1 MEQPKVYN
9 KEEELIK
16 WLEYDL
22 KEQRKEIAKDRGI
35 SLNDVKEEELVLHI
49 GNKNFKSIEKIEIN
63 FDFDFSILIKEF
75 CKDDENVG
83 FKINCGYLIFNKQ
96 IFFHDDINF
105 NNILDF
111 SASIFN
117 NKFRIENTTFCEEV
131 NFNSA
136 QFNAIVDFEDVAFDK
151 EVNFSNA
158 IFNDEVI
165 FEKVYFDGELY
176 FCRTI
181 FNKKTTFLSG
191 LFNSVEFEEAL
202 FYDIIKFLDILFNGD
217 VYFKEIKICNYIS
230 IDFSR
235 INNSNIEFDNIVFK
249 DIISGLYIKNNTG
262 INKISII
269 NSIINGRID
278 IQNLNVNTADFIG
291 SVING
296 GAINPVNFKVNNF
309 ANRESALFLKNE
321 AYARNNIIDALEY
334 KAKEIELH
342 KKELLK
348 NKKDYKKWG
357 DIFSIYIS
365 SLYSDNG
372 LNWIK
377 SFLYTILFTILF
389 FTMSYNIS
397 CIPIFIIA
405 FISLLYVLIYNKNIS
420 KRIFISAITYIII
433 SIVFSFI
440 YFEGYNNIDYVIKEL
455 FSFIAPTNFSQ
466 ILYDKEYSSYIYD
479 CKSNI
484 KIICFIEIV
493 FKGILYF
500 LGKIAFWYGSV
511 QTVQSFRKFSKKE

>member
-63 FDFDFSILIKEF
+63 FEFDFSAIIK
-75 CKDDENVG
+75 
-83 FKINCGYLIFNKQ
+83 KINIKNNEIYYKVNCANLIFSKMVDFSDKKHNNKVV
-96 IFFHDDINF
+96 FYNEVKFDNSNF
-105 NNILDF
+105 NELTNFVNISF
-111 SASIFN
+111 E
-117 NKFRIENTTFCEEV
+117 K
-131 NFNSA
+131 
-136 QFNAIVDFEDVAFDK
+136 NA
-151 EVNFSNA
+151 NFSN
-158 IFNDEVI
+158 
-165 FEKVYFDGELY
+165 
-176 FCRTI
+176 TI
-181 FNKKTTFLSG
+181 FNKRTY
-191 LFNSVEFEEAL
+191 FN
-202 FYDIIKFLDILFNGD
+202 
-217 VYFKEIKICNYIS
+217 
-230 IDFSR
+230 
-235 INNSNIEFDNIVFK
+235 NIVFNCIVYFRSISIYQIEFGN
-249 DIISGLYIKNNTG
+249 IIIKENFNLSIMNEKENDKVLIFKNIKFENEKSNLNIFNINMKINKFSLNNTIINGIVNIKNAEVETVDFKG
-262 INKISII
+262 
-269 NSIINGRID
+269 SIINGGW
-278 IQNLNVNTADFIG
+278 V
-291 SVING
+291 
-296 GAINPVNFKVNNF
+296 NPVKFKVHNF

-348 NKKDYKKWG
+348 NKKDYKDWG
-357 DIFSIYIS
+357 DIFSIYLS

-372 LNWIK
+372 LNWVK
-377 SFLYTILFTILF
+377 SFLCTILFSILF

-397 CIPIFIIA
+397 CIPIFTIA
-405 FISLLYVLIYNKNIS
+405 FISILYVLLYNKNILNH
-420 KRIFISAITYIII
+420 IFVSAIIYIIV

-466 ILYDKEYSSYIYD
+466 ILYDKEYLSYIYD

-511 QTVQSFRKFSKKE
+511 QTVQAFRKFSKKE

>member
-1 MEQPKVYN
+1 MPLY
-9 KEEELIK
+9 
-16 WLEYDL
+16 
-22 KEQRKEIAKDRGI
+22 
-35 SLNDVKEEELVLHI
+35 
-49 GNKNFKSIEKIEIN
+49 SIIN
-63 FDFDFSILIKEF
+63 FVL
-75 CKDDENVG
+75 
-83 FKINCGYLIFNKQ
+83 KIP
-96 IFFHDDINF
+96 H
-105 NNILDF
+105 
-111 SASIFN
+111 
-117 NKFRIENTTFCEEV
+117 FCEEV

-165 FEKVYFDGELY
+165 FEEVYFDGELY
-176 FCRTI
+176 FCKTI

-191 LFNSVEFEEAL
+191 SFNSVEFEEAL
-202 FYDIIKFLDILFNGD
+202 FYDIIEFINVSFNND
-217 VYFKEIKICNYIS
+217 VYCKKGKIYNYIS
-230 IDFSR
+230 IDFPR

-269 NSIINGRID
+269 NSVINGRID
-278 IQNLNVNTADFIG
+278 IQNVNVNIADFRG

-296 GAINPVNFKVNNF
+296 GAINPVNFKVKNF

-321 AYARNNIIDALEY
+321 AYARNNIIDALEH

-357 DIFSIYIS
+357 DIFSIYLS

-377 SFLYTILFTILF
+377 SIFMTILITFIFFNIFYIPDLSQTNIRPCYYKYYFSSLIKYFIPTDYEQIKCYVDTSVRVNIL
-389 FTMSYNIS
+389 IK
-397 CIPIFIIA
+397 IFGVI
-405 FISLLYVLIYNKNIS
+405 
-420 KRIFISAITYIII
+420 
-433 SIVFSFI
+433 I
-440 YFEGYNNIDYVIKEL
+440 YF
-455 FSFIAPTNFSQ
+455 A
-466 ILYDKEYSSYIYD
+466 
-479 CKSNI
+479 
-484 KIICFIEIV
+484 
-493 FKGILYF
+493 
-500 LGKIAFWYGSV
+500 GKIMFWYGSV

>member
-63 FDFDFSILIKEF
+63 FEFDFSAIIK
-75 CKDDENVG
+75 
-83 FKINCGYLIFNKQ
+83 KINIKNNEIYYKVNCANLIFSKMVDFSDKKHNNKVV
-96 IFFHDDINF
+96 FYNEVKFDNSNF
-105 NNILDF
+105 NELTNFVNISF
-111 SASIFN
+111 E
-117 NKFRIENTTFCEEV
+117 K
-131 NFNSA
+131 
-136 QFNAIVDFEDVAFDK
+136 NA
-151 EVNFSNA
+151 NFSN
-158 IFNDEVI
+158 
-165 FEKVYFDGELY
+165 
-176 FCRTI
+176 TI
-181 FNKKTTFLSG
+181 FNKRTY
-191 LFNSVEFEEAL
+191 FN
-202 FYDIIKFLDILFNGD
+202 
-217 VYFKEIKICNYIS
+217 
-230 IDFSR
+230 
-235 INNSNIEFDNIVFK
+235 NIVFNCIVYFRSISIYQIEFGN
-249 DIISGLYIKNNTG
+249 IIIKENFNLSIMNEKENDKVLIFKNIKFENEKSNLNIFNINMKINKFSLNNTIINGIVNIKNAEVETVDFKG
-262 INKISII
+262 
-269 NSIINGRID
+269 SIINGGW
-278 IQNLNVNTADFIG
+278 V
-291 SVING
+291 
-296 GAINPVNFKVNNF
+296 NPVKFKVHNF

-348 NKKDYKKWG
+348 NKKDYKDWG
-357 DIFSIYIS
+357 DIFSIYLS

-372 LNWIK
+372 LNWVK
-377 SFLYTILFTILF
+377 SFLCTILFSILF
-389 FTMSYNIS
+389 FTISYNIS
-397 CIPIFIIA
+397 CIPIFTIA
-405 FISLLYVLIYNKNIS
+405 FISILYVLLYNKNILNH
-420 KRIFISAITYIII
+420 IFVSAIIYIIV

-466 ILYDKEYSSYIYD
+466 ILYDKEYLSYIYD

-511 QTVQSFRKFSKKE
+511 QTVQAFRKFSKKE

>member
-49 GNKNFKSIEKIEIN
+49 VNKNFKSIEKIEIN
-63 FDFDFSILIKEF
+63 FEFDFSAIIK
-75 CKDDENVG
+75 
-83 FKINCGYLIFNKQ
+83 KINIKNNEIYYKVNCANLIFSKMVDFSDKKHNNKVV
-96 IFFHDDINF
+96 FYNEVKFDNSNF
-105 NNILDF
+105 NELTNFVNISF
-111 SASIFN
+111 E
-117 NKFRIENTTFCEEV
+117 K
-131 NFNSA
+131 
-136 QFNAIVDFEDVAFDK
+136 NA
-151 EVNFSNA
+151 NFSN
-158 IFNDEVI
+158 
-165 FEKVYFDGELY
+165 
-176 FCRTI
+176 TI
-181 FNKKTTFLSG
+181 FNKRTY
-191 LFNSVEFEEAL
+191 FN
-202 FYDIIKFLDILFNGD
+202 
-217 VYFKEIKICNYIS
+217 
-230 IDFSR
+230 
-235 INNSNIEFDNIVFK
+235 NIVFNCIVYFRSISIYQIEFGN
-249 DIISGLYIKNNTG
+249 IIIKENFNLSIMNEKENDKVLIFKNIKFENEKSNLNIFNINMKINKFSLNNTIINGIVNIKNAEVETVDFKG
-262 INKISII
+262 
-269 NSIINGRID
+269 SIINGGW
-278 IQNLNVNTADFIG
+278 V
-291 SVING
+291 
-296 GAINPVNFKVNNF
+296 NPVKFKVHNF

-348 NKKDYKKWG
+348 NKKDYKDWG
-357 DIFSIYIS
+357 DIFSIYLS

-372 LNWIK
+372 LNWVK
-377 SFLYTILFTILF
+377 SFLCTILFSILF
-389 FTMSYNIS
+389 FTISYNIS
-397 CIPIFIIA
+397 CIPIFTIA
-405 FISLLYVLIYNKNIS
+405 FISILYVLLYNKNILNH
-420 KRIFISAITYIII
+420 IFVSAIIYIIV

-466 ILYDKEYSSYIYD
+466 ILYDKEYLSYIYD

-511 QTVQSFRKFSKKE
+511 QTVQAFRKFSKKE

>member
-9 KEEELIK
+9 TEEELIK

-22 KEQRKEIAKDRGI
+22 EKQRIDI
-35 SLNDVKEEELVLHI
+35 SKNRNISPDDVKCEELFLHI

-63 FDFDFSILIKEF
+63 FEFDFSAIIK
-75 CKDDENVG
+75 
-83 FKINCGYLIFNKQ
+83 KINIKNNEIYYKVNCASLIFNRMVDFSDKKHNNK
-96 IFFHDDINF
+96 IVFYNELKFDNSNFNEIAYFVNISFEKNANFSNTLFNKRTYF
-105 NNILDF
+105 NNIVFNCIVYFRSISIYQIEFGNIIIKENFNLSIMNEKENDKVLIF
-111 SASIFN
+111 KNIKFENEKSNLNIFN
-117 NKFRIENTTFCEEV
+117 IDMKINKF
-131 NFNSA
+131 
-136 QFNAIVDFEDVAFDK
+136 
-151 EVNFSNA
+151 
-158 IFNDEVI
+158 
-165 FEKVYFDGELY
+165 YL
-176 FCRTI
+176 
-181 FNKKTTFLSG
+181 
-191 LFNSVEFEEAL
+191 
-202 FYDIIKFLDILFNGD
+202 
-217 VYFKEIKICNYIS
+217 
-230 IDFSR
+230 
-235 INNSNIEFDNIVFK
+235 
-249 DIISGLYIKNNTG
+249 NNT
-262 INKISII
+262 
-269 NSIINGRID
+269 IINGI
-278 IQNLNVNTADFIG
+278 VNIKNAEVETADFNG

-296 GAINPVNFKVNNF
+296 GWVNPVKFKVHNF

-342 KKELLK
+342 KKELINKPNKTLK
-348 NKKDYKKWG
+348 DFG
-357 DIFSIYIS
+357 DIFSIYLS

-372 LNWIK
+372 LNWVK
-377 SFLYTILFTILF
+377 SFLCTILFSILF

-397 CIPIFIIA
+397 CIPIFTIA
-405 FISLLYVLIYNKNIS
+405 FISILYVLLYNKNILNH
-420 KRIFISAITYIII
+420 IFVSAIIYIIV

-466 ILYDKEYSSYIYD
+466 ILYNKEYSSYIYD

-511 QTVQSFRKFSKKE
+511 QTVQAFRKFSKKE